1 MQRDELILLA
11 EYNTAIEAE
20 MAKNILACAGIR
32 AQIENEYMTTLYPGV
47 IRAKLMVLEP
57 EYKQAKMLLRLRD

>member
-20 MAKNILACAGIR
+20 MAKNIRACAGIR

-57 EYKQAKMLLRLRD
+57 EYKQAKMLLRLHD